1 LVFNKL
7 SKSTLI
13 NGIFEEVLTQ
23 EGEVSHKNK
32 KGKNTT
38 TSTKLYKVEENT
50 YIADTPGFGIMDLD
64 MEELDL
70 AHSFVEFFELSSN
83 CKYNGCLHL
92 NEPNCAVKKALE
104 KGEILS
110 TRYENY
116 KQFIEEIR
124 KRKKW

>member
-1 LVFNKL
+1 
-7 SKSTLI
+7 
-13 NGIFEEVLTQ
+13 
-23 EGEVSHKNK
+23 
-32 KGKNTT
+32 
-38 TSTKLYKVEENT
+38 
-50 YIADTPGFGIMDLD
+50 MDLD

-70 AHSFVEFFELSSN
+70 AHSFVEFFEISSN